1 MRTFAYLTAT
11 LLACGL
17 VVSNAFA
24 DDQARTEAVKFPDL
38 NVNTTA
44 GVAALFR
51 RIHVAAERVC
61 LPPAGWP
68 ENVRAAACA
77 REAEARAIEKLNL
90 PLLTDY
96 YRMKTARRSERL
108 AANR

>member
-1 MRTFAYLTAT
+1 MRTFAYLTTT

-17 VVSNAFA
+17 VASNAFA

-61 LPPAGWP
+61 APPGGWA

-77 REAEARAIEKLNL
+77 RSAEAIAIEKLNL
-90 PLLTDY
+90 PVLTDY
-96 YRMKTARRSERL
+96 YRTKTTGRSERV